1 MKKPSN
7 PLTFLFGRKEPLK
20 TSNHTMEGKVVL
32 ITGAT
37 SGIGLVTAKRFA
49 QGKATLI
56 LLVRNETKAK
66 EVQQELVRKFGVTV
80 RTYIAPFDDL
90 AKLNQTLITILKHE
104 PVIDVLIN
112 NAGIHSTKK
121 VILPSGL
128 EWTLTV
134 NHLASFLIT
143 YRLLPLLKQS
153 QQGRILQVN
162 SEGHRF
168 GHFDIEDP
176 FFHRR
181 SYTGLKAYGAS
192 KSAQLHTVWHWSDQL
207 NDSRVTINAM
217 HPGEVHS
224 NIGQNNGPL
233 YRWFKQWII
242 NRFLKK
248 TDVSGESLYYLASEP
263 SLSKTTGQYFNLT
276 TLTDVANHAEKSERS
291 KHVYEWS
298 LTKLNLQSQ

>member
-1 MKKPSN
+1 MKQPN
-7 PLTFLFGRKEPLK
+7 PLSFLFFRKEPLK
-20 TSNHTMEGKVVL
+20 TTNESMQGKVVL

-49 QGKATLI
+49 KGKATLI
-56 LLVRNETKAK
+56 LLVRNEAKAK
-66 EVQQELVRKFGVTV
+66 EVQAQLQHDFGVQV
-80 RTYIAPFDDL
+80 RYYLAPFDDL
-90 AKLNQTLITILKHE
+90 SLLNQTLQLILEQE

-121 VILPSGL
+121 VILPSGH

-134 NHLASFLIT
+134 NHLASFLVT
-143 YRLLPLLKQS
+143 YRLLPLLKKS

-168 GHFDIEDP
+168 GHFDLEDP
-176 FFHRR
+176 FFHKR

-207 NDSRVTINAM
+207 IGSKVTINAM
-217 HPGEVHS
+217 HPGEVQS

-248 TDVSGESLYYLASEP
+248 TDLSGEALYYLSADP
-263 SLSKTTGQYFNLT
+263 RLSSTTGQYFNLT
-276 TLTDVANHAEKSERS
+276 SMTEVAPHAAKTTKSQY
-291 KHVYEWS
+291 VFQWS
-298 LTKLNLQSQ
+298 LKVLKFKQD

>member
-49 QGKATLI
+49 KGKATLI

-66 EVQQELVRKFGVTV
+66 EVQQELVREFGVTV
-80 RTYIAPFDDL
+80 RYYLAPFDDL
-90 AKLNQTLITILKHE
+90 AKLNQTLMTILNHE

-121 VILPSGL
+121 VILPSGN
-128 EWTLTV
+128 EWTITV
-134 NHLASFLIT
+134 NHLASFLVT
-143 YRLLPLLKQS
+143 YRLLPLLKKS
-153 QQGRILQVN
+153 KQGRILQVN

-168 GHFDIEDP
+168 GQFDLEDP

-192 KSAQLHTVWHWSDQL
+192 KTAQLHTVWHWSDQL
-207 NDSRVTINAM
+207 QGTNVTINAM
-217 HPGEVHS
+217 HPGEVQS

-233 YRWFKQWII
+233 YRWFKRLLID
-242 NRFLKK
+242 RFLKK
-248 TDVSGESLYYLASEP
+248 NDVSGESLYYLASDP
-263 SLSKTTGQYFNLT
+263 SLSTTTGQYFNLT
-276 TLTDVANHAEKSERS
+276 TLTDPAKHALKSEKS
-291 KHVYEWS
+291 KQVFEWS
-298 LTKLNLQSQ
+298 IQCLDFKLK